1 MRRYSEDEDE
11 AEEEEGGMNLVTRA
25 FDFYLEL
32 RDILFLYKLLK
43 TITTT
48 TASERARSISVC
60 AREGESGSVSEVR

>member
-11 AEEEEGGMNLVTRA
+11 EEEEGGMNLVPRA

-48 TASERARSISVC
+48 ASERTRSISVC
-60 AREGESGSVSEVR
+60 VRKGESGSVSEVR

>member
-1 MRRYSEDEDE
+1 
-11 AEEEEGGMNLVTRA
+11 MNLVTRA

-48 TASERARSISVC
+48 ASEPSETSVW

>member
-1 MRRYSEDEDE
+1 MLVRRYSEDEDE
-11 AEEEEGGMNLVTRA
+11 EEERGMNLVTRA

-48 TASERARSISVC
+48 ASERARSISVC
-60 AREGESGSVSEVR
+60 ARERVKAEA

>member
-1 MRRYSEDEDE
+1 MRRYSEDED
-11 AEEEEGGMNLVTRA
+11 EEEEGGMNLVTRA

-48 TASERARSISVC
+48 TASERAKRQC
-60 AREGESGSVSEVR
+60 VRQRVKAEA